1 MLYNTENT
9 WDSVWKNM
17 WENQWMQLDPW
28 SVVRCL
34 LVEKHMFT
42 YAHSWLNTN
51 CLFIEWIVFT
61 QNQAFCQLSRH
72 DRILGNYFNIFC
84 SLFSSILQVAKTSS
98 VKDVIVQALAK
109 NRKGSES
116 ERKSP
121 EDYVLVEEIDVLDG
135 LVLHIYPAVWFFFEE
150 PYFT

>member
-1 MLYNTENT
+1 M
-9 WDSVWKNM
+9 
-17 WENQWMQLDPW
+17 
-28 SVVRCL
+28 
-34 LVEKHMFT
+34 
-42 YAHSWLNTN
+42 
-51 CLFIEWIVFT
+51 
-61 QNQAFCQLSRH
+61 
-72 DRILGNYFNIFC
+72 
-84 SLFSSILQVAKTSS
+84 AKTSS